1 MHNTELMKANYKL
14 NGPGNINLN
23 VVGKCQ
29 CMLET
34 KDKYSVQNIYVVKR
48 LSKPSLGRPAIQ
60 ALSIIDKVNV
70 SSVDAI
76 SESNN
81 YYRCKYPKIF
91 NGLGK
96 TKWTYTIALGHDT
109 KSFALSTHRRVP
121 LPLIGKVMYELI
133 RMEKLGVISKIDEP
147 TESCWHDICSTLK
160 RSRAH
165 MYRFYKLNES
175 VKRENHPLPAV
186 EEALAKACKCKNVS
200 KLDAN
205 SKFGQTN
212 LVSTANNNYY
222 NFRTFGHYDE
232 STFGLGAVIRQK
244 HGEILK
250 PVVYDLRSM
259 SYTEQRYSQIEKEEL
274 ALTWACKHFSNYL
287 RFDFT
292 IEHVPDEELHIYMPV
307 DIVSESNEFE
317 TETKAYVDSIVN
329 NFLVSDMRL
338 QHIRDECVKD
348 EVCKT
353 LMLYCKE
360 GRQDKPSLN
369 DSLKPYCSLQGEL
382 TIGGNTYERLH
393 DGDQRIVKCLE
404 RAKSSVWWFGIPYYV
419 NDSLRLN
426 ITPPYKLQFD
436 NCLI

>member
-1 MHNTELMKANYKL
+1 MIRNRTDVGIKDSNLTSEPTPKKTTDIARQSETMKKQQAIMRSDNPKS
-14 NGPGNINLN
+14 N
-23 VVGKCQ
+23 V
-29 CMLET
+29 
-34 KDKYSVQNIYVVKR
+34 NAR

-109 KSFALSTHRRVP
+109 KSFALSTPRRVP
-121 LPLIGKVMYELI
+121 LPLIGIAQETAF
-133 RMEKLGVISKIDEP
+133 
-147 TESCWHDICSTLK
+147 TEIK
-160 RSRAH
+160 
-165 MYRFYKLNES
+165 NEIAS
-175 VKRENHPLPAV
+175 
-186 EEALAKACKCKNVS
+186 S
-200 KLDAN
+200 
-205 SKFGQTN
+205 
-212 LVSTANNNYY
+212 
-222 NFRTFGHYDE
+222 RTFGHYDE

-287 RFDFT
+287 R
-292 IEHVPDEELHIYMPV
+292 MPV
-307 DIVSESNEFE
+307 DILSESNEFE
-317 TETKAYVDSIVN
+317 TETKACVDSIVN
-329 NFLVSDMRL
+329 NFLASDMRL

-369 DSLKPYCSLQGEL
+369 DSLKPYWSLQGEL
-382 TIGGNTYERLH
+382 TIGGN
-393 DGDQRIVKCLE
+393 I
-404 RAKSSVWWFGIPYYV
+404 
-419 NDSLRLN
+419 
-426 ITPPYKLQFD
+426 
-436 NCLI
+436 